1 VARFTP
7 KGAAAPFGSATT
19 PPASPNVAAM
29 CLHSFSS
36 RTRRSVCRS
45 SSVSWGCDP
54 KGLPCNADVKNVET
68 VNVDSRRFNSQ
79 IVLSP
84 FIHAQANGGS
94 IRAADAPLR
103 FGESAHDPSAL
114 LSRIFVSN
122 PVFIVPRSC
131 SFSSHVF
138 GFMQVRRRR
147 LFCFRFL
154 EFCDWSTSG
163 QARYYG
169 NRICSLRCR

>member
-1 VARFTP
+1 MGLNRGSIAL
-7 KGAAAPFGSATT
+7 AAIDAKLFHPGQQSCT
-19 PPASPNVAAM
+19 
-29 CLHSFSS
+29 
-36 RTRRSVCRS
+36 
-45 SSVSWGCDP
+45 
-54 KGLPCNADVKNVET
+54 
-68 VNVDSRRFNSQ
+68 
-79 IVLSP
+79 
-84 FIHAQANGGS
+84 IHAHANGGS

-122 PVFIVPRSC
+122 PAFIVPRSC

-138 GFMQVRRRR
+138 GFMQVRRRW